1 MAVTAVAAVTAGCA
15 PASGAAAQAPSAP
28 AAAASPAV
36 SPGGSAGSAASGS
49 GASAPGR
56 SGAAGGSGAAAP
68 ALPDGYDAS
77 RNAAADISAA
87 LAAAARDHREVLIDF
102 GANWCPDC
110 RALQA
115 MFRSPQV
122 GPLLRK
128 DYRVVAVDVGE
139 FNLNLGL
146 TARYVNLQTSGIPA
160 LVVLAP
166 GGAVRTATNDGSFA
180 NARTMSPDQV
190 RAFLLRWA
198 PARGA

>member
-1 MAVTAVAAVTAGCA
+1 MTRHTPRLLCGLALAAILF
-15 PASGAAAQAPSAP
+15 GACITP
-28 AAAASPAV
+28 AASRAT
-36 SPGGSAGSAASGS
+36 
-49 GASAPGR
+49 SAPGPYDE
-56 SGAAGGSGAAAP
+56 SADAGKQVTV
-68 ALPDGYDAS
+68 
-77 RNAAADISAA
+77 A
-87 LAAAARDHREVLIDF
+87 LAQAQSDGRYVLLDF

-110 RALQA
+110 RALEA

-122 GPLLRK
+122 EPVLRK

-146 TARYVNLQTSGIPA
+146 AARYVNLQTSGIPA